1 MLIYRLSDRTLRNTF
16 TFSAN
21 QLKWAIFDI
30 VSDFFCATTF
40 DLKNIDCY
48 RYNTGTNLYVADKTW
63 STTAIGAPYCMSFGI
78 VNTLIASVSNKLV
91 FYNLSQAT
99 PTDYLTYI
107 DVEDIFVLDSTIDMT
122 YIVTGMNNGHVSIW
136 KKNIISNQT
145 HE

>member
-1 MLIYRLSDRTLRNTF
+1 
-16 TFSAN
+16 
-21 QLKWAIFDI
+21 
-30 VSDFFCATTF
+30 
-40 DLKNIDCY
+40 
-48 RYNTGTNLYVADKTW
+48 
-63 STTAIGAPYCMSFGI
+63 MSFGI

-145 HE
+145 H